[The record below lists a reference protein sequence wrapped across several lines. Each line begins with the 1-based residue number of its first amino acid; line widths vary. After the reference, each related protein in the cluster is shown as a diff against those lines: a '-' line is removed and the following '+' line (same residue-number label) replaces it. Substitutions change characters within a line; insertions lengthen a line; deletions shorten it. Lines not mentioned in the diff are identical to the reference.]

1 MLIIDTITD
10 TDRIYIESEYFS
22 MGTITENV
30 ETSEIEARKKELR
43 KEKLKRMHITDKVF
57 SETMDRLSVEERYKM
72 LYYYII
78 NDVYKKADLK

>member
-30 ETSEIEARKKELR
+30 ETNEIEARKKELR

>member
-43 KEKLKRMHITDKVF
+43 KEKLKRIHITDKVF

>member
-22 MGTITENV
+22 MATITENV

-43 KEKLKRMHITDKVF
+43 KEKLKRIHITDKVF